1 MRGGI
6 RGCGTG
12 ADELRIIRATR
23 SLAITIKR
31 IALRVETILLE
42 ILVRPRMTRLRA
54 IRRAVLIRAANS
66 YIQVPVIIIIAYAHT
81 GSTNTPAREH
91 IDSSRKC
98 SAAVIV
104 NPVQICLNTR
114 IDCCTSSGKS
124 RV

>member
-54 IRRAVLIRAANS
+54 IRRAVLIRARPGW
-66 YIQVPVIIIIAYAHT
+66 QVKCPYGKLIGEQVGPVGGHQYPCRT
-81 GSTNTPAREH
+81 V
-91 IDSSRKC
+91 DF
-98 SAAVIV
+98 
-104 NPVQICLNTR
+104 
-114 IDCCTSSGKS
+114 
-124 RV
+124 